1 MKLDF
6 YFRFG
11 GDYTNKLYHWEL
23 YDKRK
28 LDMNRKAVTRNN
40 AWITSGEVIAENIDQ
55 AKEKLGNSFDLNSG
69 KYILN
74 FDLGEKYIAP
84 HYVQDDGNPD
94 VFIEE
99 FLLED

>member
-1 MKLDF
+1 
-6 YFRFG
+6 
-11 GDYTNKLYHWEL
+11 
-23 YDKRK
+23 
-28 LDMNRKAVTRNN
+28 MNRLVSTRND
-40 AWITSGEVIAENIDQ
+40 AWITSGKVIAETIKE
-55 AKEKLGNSFDLNSG
+55 AKEKLNDSFDLNSG

-74 FDLGEKYIAP
+74 FDLGEKYIVP